1 MRKII
6 KPHNPEPDCAFR
18 LHYFPNIPVGGET
31 VICGDNEAADGFK
44 RLLNDEGSVTVE
56 ASSNTP
62 GNGQHPEVPEHDTSD
77 RLERLE
83 ADAYKAGFAKG
94 EAEGRASGL
103 DQVQPL
109 VETLE
114 GLLREMDGF
123 RKRLRQ
129 HTEHETVRLALA
141 VAKKILTREAGI
153 SEDVVLNVVREALRQ
168 TEEPEKVLV
177 RLHPEDLEV
186 LRNSS
191 EALAELNDRS
201 DTITLQAD
209 SGISRGG
216 CFVETEFGEID
227 ARIEQQF
234 RVVEDAFQ
242 AEMLLIDSAAPDDES

>member
-1 MRKII
+1 MRRII
-6 KPHNPEPDCAFR
+6 KTHKPQPDCVFQ

-31 VICGDNEAADGFK
+31 VVCGDNEAADGFK
-44 RLLNDEGSVTVE
+44 RLLEDGEPRSVEGSPDI
-56 ASSNTP
+56 P
-62 GNGQHPEVPEHDTSD
+62 GRGKPPENSERDAT
-77 RLERLE
+77 ERLANLE
-83 ADAYKAGFAKG
+83 AEAYQAGFAKG

-103 DQVQPL
+103 SQAQPL
-109 VETLE
+109 IDTLE
-114 GLLREMDGF
+114 GLLREMDSF
-123 RKRLRQ
+123 RKRSRQ

-153 SEDVVLNVVREALRQ
+153 GEDVVLNVVREALRQ

-177 RLHPEDLEV
+177 RLHPEDLEI
-186 LRNSS
+186 LRNTS
-191 EALAELNDRS
+191 EALIELNDRS
-201 DTITLQAD
+201 DTIALQAD

-242 AEMLLIDSAAPDDES
+242 AEMLLIDPTATDDET